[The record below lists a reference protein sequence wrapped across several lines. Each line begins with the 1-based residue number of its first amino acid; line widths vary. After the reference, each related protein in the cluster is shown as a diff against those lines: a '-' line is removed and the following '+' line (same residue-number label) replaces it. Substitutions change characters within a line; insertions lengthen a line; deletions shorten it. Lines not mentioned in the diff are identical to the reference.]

1 MRPTSQEFA
10 PFYGKYIEKIEEND
24 PLSALEKS
32 LKEAFNFLPQIPEE
46 KAEHKYAEGKW
57 TVKELMQHLSDTE
70 RIMTYRALCIAR
82 KDQTELPGFD
92 ENAYVE
98 ALDLSNRRLSDIKE
112 EFLELKKSTI
122 TLFRSFPTEA
132 LLRSG
137 IMNGQPASVRAL
149 AYIIAGHQRHHF
161 MVLRE
166 RYL

>member
-10 PFYGKYIEKIEEND
+10 PFYEKYVEKIKEND
-24 PLSALEKS
+24 PVFALEKS
-32 LKEAFNFLPQIPEE
+32 LEEAINFLPQIQEE
-46 KAEHKYAEGKW
+46 RAGYRYAEGKW
-57 TVKELMQHLSDTE
+57 TVKELLQHLSDTE
-70 RIMTYRALCIAR
+70 RIMAYRALSIAR
-82 KDQTELPGFD
+82 KDQTELPAFD

-98 ALDLSNRRLSDIKE
+98 ALDLSNRSLSDIKE
-112 EFLELKKSTI
+112 EFLELKKSTV

-166 RYL
+166 RYF